1 MKDLV
6 EVLKSFW
13 DWLRYMIG
21 PAEAV
26 ILLILAVLIL
36 TGCSV
41 KSEPAVKVVTQEVK
55 VPIHVSCIDK
65 KDLPVRSDYVTI
77 QVKKIDNPVVKV
89 RKLDKLAQ
97 QQWNYIDTLEKVLDG
112 CSE

>member
-1 MKDLV
+1 MKYLI
-6 EVLKSFW
+6 ETLKGFY

-21 PAEAV
+21 PAEVV

-41 KSEPAVKVVTQEVK
+41 KPEPSVKVVTQEIK
-55 VPIHVSCIDK
+55 VPIYIPCIDK
-65 KDLPVRSDYVTI
+65 KDLPIRSDYVTI
-77 QVKKIDNPVVKV
+77 HIKKSDNPVVKV
-89 RKLDKLAQ
+89 RKLDKLTQ
-97 QQWNYIDTLEKVLDG
+97 QQNGYIGVLEKVLNG